1 MKESLVEVIHVLK
14 IAANKSG
21 AQIHIPWN
29 KKGELGLENPAI
41 ARQRQAD

>member
-1 MKESLVEVIHVLK
+1 MEEFLVEAIYVLK

-21 AQIHIPWN
+21 AKIHTPWN